1 MVENN
6 KKFFLLLIFSLLIGF
21 INGLLGGGAGMLCVP
36 ALKML
41 FNTDAKQAH
50 ATSILVTSILSISTL
65 IVYITT
71 LQLNF
76 EYVPF
81 LSVGVL
87 VGGVVGSVLLNK
99 FSNKTL
105 SIIFVI
111 VMLVAGIKSVVW

>member
-1 MVENN
+1 
-6 KKFFLLLIFSLLIGF
+6 
-21 INGLLGGGAGMLCVP
+21 MLCVP